1 MDAVV
6 TAVLGILAL
15 YLFGGL
21 KVLREYERAVYF
33 FLGRSWGAKGP
44 GLIYVP
50 PLFAKT
56 QQVSLRVVALDIPP
70 QDVITRDNIS
80 IKVNAVLYM
89 RVKEPVKA
97 VIGVENY
104 LYATSQL
111 AQTTLR
117 SVLGETEL
125 DELLMSREKINNI
138 LKNII
143 DKRAEDWGIEVSAVE
158 VKDVDLPPE
167 MKRAIA
173 RQAEAER
180 ERRAKVINAEGELQ
194 ASEKLAQAA
203 HIIGSEP
210 AAIHPRYPSGP
221 RVTPSRPSLRRQ
233 RPRPN
238 DGGRAHPPGSA
249 RAHHPARGGAAGRRA
264 GHRRGAHRTRIAR
277 ARPGRRDPVALPA
290 AGTARRADASAG
302 RGTRRRAG
310 MAGGPRTALRSARG
324 RGRARRDRSRAR
336 HLDAGGGAAPGEAP
350 IRRPHHLGAEGRRV
364 RVDSAGARSGRSAV
378 RSGASDGSG
387 WPGDSA
393 RERLLPRPAGRGR
406 AQRPQATLGRRDD
419 APRLRDRGER
429 RPLVDGAARAVPVPA
444 APDPRSGGRC
454 DPS

>member
-1 MDAVV
+1 VV
-6 TAVLGILAL
+6 LAGLGILAL

-56 QQVSLRVVALDIPP
+56 QTVSLRVVALDIPP

-89 RVKEPVKA
+89 RVREPVKA

-143 DKRAEDWGIEVSAVE
+143 DKRTEDWGIEVSAVE

-203 HIIGSEP
+203 HVIGAEP
-210 AAIHPRYPSGP
+210 AAIQLRYLQT
-221 RVTPSRPSLRRQ
+221 VTEIASENNSTTIFPIPL
-233 RPRPN
+233 
-238 DGGRAHPPGSA
+238 DLFRAFFDSVSKK
-249 RAHHPARGGAAGRRA
+249 AA
-264 GHRRGAHRTRIAR
+264 T
-277 ARPGRRDPVALPA
+277 PALPEK
-290 AGTARRADASAG
+290 ASGETLPAE
-302 RGTRRRAG
+302 
-310 MAGGPRTALRSARG
+310 PRKLK
-324 RGRARRDRSRAR
+324 
-336 HLDAGGGAAPGEAP
+336 
-350 IRRPHHLGAEGRRV
+350 AE
-364 RVDSAGARSGRSAV
+364 
-378 RSGASDGSG
+378 
-387 WPGDSA
+387 
-393 RERLLPRPAGRGR
+393 
-406 AQRPQATLGRRDD
+406 T
-419 APRLRDRGER
+419 
-429 RPLVDGAARAVPVPA
+429 
-444 APDPRSGGRC
+444 
-454 DPS
+454 